1 MTGKPTV
8 EELGIDVAAQRWRR
22 SGDGDGVIEVA
33 MVGRHGQ
40 PAPGE
45 EPDDAGADWVLM
57 RVAGD
62 PTGRVLVY
70 DRHEWECFLDGVRNG
85 EFDDALA
92 GGVLADTVRADGAL
106 ADTVR
111 ADGALA
117 DTVRADGALTGNV
130 RTGGAPVDGAP
141 AKEASADGADE

>member
-8 EELGIDVAAQRWRR
+8 EELGIDVAAQCWRR
-22 SGDGDGVIEVA
+22 SGDEDGAIEVA

-40 PAPGE
+40 SAPGA

-62 PTGRVLVY
+62 PSGRVLVY

-92 GGVLADTVRADGAL
+92 GGALAGTVRA
-106 ADTVR
+106 
-111 ADGALA
+111 
-117 DTVRADGALTGNV
+117 
-130 RTGGAPVDGAP
+130 GGAV
-141 AKEASADGADE
+141 AKEASAGGADE